1 MKNSK
6 HLYNAIIILLL
17 FILASST
24 VCIAKTFENN
34 PDWIDISAGI
44 EGGPSLTLC
53 FAPDNPDIL
62 YAGVNGKGVY
72 KTSDLGQN
80 WTLLDK
86 GLDTVNSKKIS
97 VLKIDSVDPNIMF
110 LGTGAGLKTEGGK
123 WIVSDAFFKST
134 DGGNTWKVSNSG
146 IIPKKSYIA
155 SPPSVHDI
163 TIDPSN
169 HNNLYIATAEGVFK
183 SIDGG
188 DNWAWSG
195 GDLPKTGYSTILI
208 SHDNPKV
215 LFALSSLDGVFKS
228 DDGGITW
235 KSLGLKDERISVL
248 AMSPVDTGTI
258 YAGGEGIFKSTDGG
272 KTWAY
277 LNLKNKNELIPWVN
291 DIEISSQNSSLI
303 YLATNIGVF
312 KSDNGGQDWIELKP
326 SKLILFWSLNDVVLS
341 QDNVLYSAANGFS
354 GKPGGLVWM
363 WKDEG
368 IIPPQENT
376 GSIIVKTNLSNASFT
391 ITGPSTYQGTGTTYQ
406 IKDAPIGEYTVTFN
420 AVEGYI
426 TPLSIKKT
434 LDTGGTIIFNAN
446 YSKVIEE
453 KGTTIIIL
461 YVGNPMMYVNGVEQ
475 EIDPGRRTA
484 PVIIS
489 KWGRT
494 IVPIRA
500 LVESLGGTIS
510 WDDIERKV
518 TINFKTVLIELQ
530 IDNPKARVN
539 GSEKWIDPDNH
550 DVRPTIINSRTM
562 LPLRFIAE
570 SLGCN
575 VDWNSNTKA
584 ITVTY
589 EG

>member
-163 TIDPSN
+163 TIDPGN

-272 KTWAY
+272 KTWAD

-434 LDTGGTIIFNAN
+434 LDTGGTITFNAN

-453 KGTTIIIL
+453 KGTTIIL

-518 TINFKTVLIELQ
+518 TINFKSVLIELQ

>member
-518 TINFKTVLIELQ
+518 TINFKSVLIELQ

>member
-494 IVPIRA
+494 IVPIQA

-510 WDDIERKV
+510 WNDIERKV

-539 GSEKWIDPDNH
+539 GGEKWIDPDNH

>member
-434 LDTGGTIIFNAN
+434 LDTGGTITFNAN

-453 KGTTIIIL
+453 KGTTIIL

-518 TINFKTVLIELQ
+518 TINFKSVLIELQ

>member
-453 KGTTIIIL
+453 KGTTIIL

-510 WDDIERKV
+510 WNDIERKV

-539 GSEKWIDPDNH
+539 GGEKWIDPDNH